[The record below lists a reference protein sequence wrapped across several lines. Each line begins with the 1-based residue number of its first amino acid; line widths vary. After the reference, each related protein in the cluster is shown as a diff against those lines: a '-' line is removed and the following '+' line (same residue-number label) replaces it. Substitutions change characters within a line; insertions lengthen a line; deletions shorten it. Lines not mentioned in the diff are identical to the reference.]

1 MITISTRGYTTE
13 QLKLLVNGL
22 HITQLELLDSIKCR
36 YEPFCNTE
44 CKGYAI
50 CTDISDTLYYLN
62 REIKEREA
70 LESVSR
76 M

>member
-1 MITISTRGYTTE
+1 MITISIRNYTTE
-13 QLKLLVNGL
+13 QLKFLINGL
-22 HITQLELLDSIKCR
+22 RVAQSELIDSIECR
-36 YEPFCNTE
+36 YDPFCATG

-50 CTDISDTLYYLN
+50 CTDISNTLYYL
-62 REIKEREA
+62 RKKIKEREA